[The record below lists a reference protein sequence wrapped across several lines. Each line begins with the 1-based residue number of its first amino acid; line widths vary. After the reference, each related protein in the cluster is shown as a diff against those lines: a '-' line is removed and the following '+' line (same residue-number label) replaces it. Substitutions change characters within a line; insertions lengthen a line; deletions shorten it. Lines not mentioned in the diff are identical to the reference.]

1 MKKQEIVSLLKLEG
15 EKINELYKY
24 AYDVRLK
31 HVGKKVYLRGI
42 IEFSNICVK
51 NCYYCGIRRD
61 NASLERFTMT
71 PDDIVE
77 TAVWAHENGYAS
89 MVLQSG
95 ERKDE
100 EFVATME
107 RVLSAIADKT
117 QGKMAV
123 TISLGE
129 QSRKTYKRWLDAGAR
144 RYLLR
149 IETSNPDLYESLHP
163 ADHSFAERLQCLHVL
178 RDLGYQ
184 LGTGVM
190 IGLPGQTVEH
200 LADDVLFF
208 EKMDIDMI
216 GMGPYIAHPATPLA
230 DKPAPLS
237 PEASLDLAL
246 KMIAVTRIELVD
258 VNIAATTA
266 LQTLNPIG
274 REMGLMAGANVV
286 MPNITD
292 TKYRSLYKLYEGKP
306 CLDENAEMCRHCL
319 EKRILS
325 IGEEIAYGDPGD
337 PLHFARR
344 MLRRRN
350 L

>member
-61 NASLERFTMT
+61 NASLERFAMA
-71 PDDIVE
+71 PEDIIE

>member
-15 EKINELYKY
+15 DKINELYKY